1 MVSHVFA
8 FCLKVSTSVKVNFR
22 TAGIFLG
29 YLVATSN
36 KHFQAIIH
44 MVQNCHSGKQKTR
57 WEKTNKGNYHSVS
70 LGPGSASGGKRRKKL
85 AWAKTKIGEQSEP
98 RGRLLRGKGWR
109 RLRHPFPL
117 PRQPLGSLRSPIF
130 FLFNPVFCLPP
141 PPLRILVPRYH
152 SVKGCMPLLS
162 NISVLCHVNVQRAY
176 FLFSSDYKD
185 VSTSYP
191 QLLYSPPYNLLFY
204 FLYPFFRHVPFVS
217 NLNRYGSGHF
227 VA

>member
-70 LGPGSASGGKRRKKL
+70 LGPGSASGGRGEKKL
-85 AWAKTKIGEQSEP
+85 AWAKSKIGQQSEP
-98 RGRLLRGKGWR
+98 RGSLLRGKGGGGSATLSPSPGNRSAPFAR
-109 RLRHPFPL
+109 RYFSYLTPF
-117 PRQPLGSLRSPIF
+117 F
-130 FLFNPVFCLPP
+130 AFPP
-141 PPLRILVPRYH
+141 PPPCGSWSHATIQ
-152 SVKGCMPLLS
+152 S
-162 NISVLCHVNVQRAY
+162 
-176 FLFSSDYKD
+176 KD
-185 VSTSYP
+185 VRLCFPAYRFCAT
-191 QLLYSPPYNLLFY
+191 
-204 FLYPFFRHVPFVS
+204 
-217 NLNRYGSGHF
+217 
-227 VA
+227 

>member
-1 MVSHVFA
+1 M
-8 FCLKVSTSVKVNFR
+8 
-22 TAGIFLG
+22 
-29 YLVATSN
+29 
-36 KHFQAIIH
+36 
-44 MVQNCHSGKQKTR
+44 
-57 WEKTNKGNYHSVS
+57 
-70 LGPGSASGGKRRKKL
+70 

-98 RGRLLRGKGWR
+98 RGSLLRGKGWLSPSPGNRSARFAR
-109 RLRHPFPL
+109 RYFSYLTPF
-117 PRQPLGSLRSPIF
+117 F
-130 FLFNPVFCLPP
+130 AFP

-152 SVKGCMPLLS
+152 SVKGSTPLLS
-162 NISVLCHVNVQRAY
+162 SISVLCHVNVQRAY

-204 FLYPFFRHVPFVS
+204 FLYPFFPHVPFVS

>member
-1 MVSHVFA
+1 M
-8 FCLKVSTSVKVNFR
+8 
-22 TAGIFLG
+22 
-29 YLVATSN
+29 
-36 KHFQAIIH
+36 
-44 MVQNCHSGKQKTR
+44 
-57 WEKTNKGNYHSVS
+57 
-70 LGPGSASGGKRRKKL
+70 

-98 RGRLLRGKGWR
+98 RGSLLRGKGWLSPSPGNRSARFAR
-109 RLRHPFPL
+109 RYFSYLTPF
-117 PRQPLGSLRSPIF
+117 F
-130 FLFNPVFCLPP
+130 AFPP

-152 SVKGCMPLLS
+152 SVKGSTPLLS
-162 NISVLCHVNVQRAY
+162 SISVLCHVNVQRAY

>member
-1 MVSHVFA
+1 MVWHVFV
-8 FCLKVSTSVKVNFR
+8 FCLKVSTNVKVNFR

-44 MVQNCHSGKQKTR
+44 VVQNCHGGKQRRR

-98 RGRLLRGKGWR
+98 RGSLLRGKGWLSPSSGNRSARFAR
-109 RLRHPFPL
+109 RYFSYLTPFFA
-117 PRQPLGSLRSPIF
+117 F
-130 FLFNPVFCLPP
+130 F

-152 SVKGCMPLLS
+152 SVKGCTPLLS
-162 NISVLCHVNVQRAY
+162 SISVLCHVNV
-176 FLFSSDYKD
+176 
-185 VSTSYP
+185 
-191 QLLYSPPYNLLFY
+191 
-204 FLYPFFRHVPFVS
+204 
-217 NLNRYGSGHF
+217 
-227 VA
+227 

>member
-44 MVQNCHSGKQKTR
+44 MIQNCHSGKQKTR

-98 RGRLLRGKGWR
+98 RGSLLRGKGWR

-141 PPLRILVPRYH
+141 PPCGSWSHATIQ
-152 SVKGCMPLLS
+152 S
-162 NISVLCHVNVQRAY
+162 
-176 FLFSSDYKD
+176 KD
-185 VSTSYP
+185 VCLCFPTYRFCATWLCKGPIFFSHLTIRTYPRATHSYFI
-191 QLLYSPPYNLLFY
+191 LLLTISYFTFFTRFFAMCLL
-204 FLYPFFRHVPFVS
+204 LVT
-217 NLNRYGSGHF
+217 
-227 VA
+227 